1 MQNILKEEVTQ
12 RTNNGVT
19 TVAQVSAT
27 DTSTQTAANIIYFIA
42 GLFEVILAFR
52 FILRVTGANPATG
65 FVSMIYTL
73 SQLLVWPFQ
82 GIFSP
87 SVTAGA
93 EVRAIF
99 EPATLVA
106 MLVYGLLAWGLV
118 RLMAILVGHSTE
130 EL

>member
-1 MQNILKEEVTQ
+1 MQNIIKEE
-12 RTNNGVT
+12 VT

-27 DTSTQTAANIIYFIA
+27 DSGTQTAANIIYFVA
-42 GLFEVILAFR
+42 GLFDVILLFR
-52 FILRVTGANPATG
+52 FLLKVTGANPASG
-65 FVSMIYTL
+65 FVSMIYSF
-73 SQLLVWPFQ
+73 SQFLVWPFQ

-106 MLVYGLLAWGLV
+106 MLVYGILAWGLV
-118 RLMAILVGHSTE
+118 KLMAILVGRSSE
-130 EL
+130 IS